1 MPAKKQPGIGRI
13 HLRCEAWFADRV
25 AVAAEQTGRSL
36 SSYVRI
42 ALIAQMKRDGVST
55 TPPADVPA
63 EEVVRPVGRP
73 AIEMRWRAGPGK
85 RDCPARQN
93 AGTRTYTRMWRA
105 RAFLSPP
112 CGKGFAPDA
121 RHG

>member
-13 HLRCEAWFADRV
+13 NIRCESWFADRV

-42 ALIAQMKRDGVST
+42 ALIAQMKKDGVST
-55 TPPADVPA
+55 AAPADVPE

-73 AIEMRWRAGPGK
+73 RSVEEPAVKTRSRGK
-85 RDCPARQN
+85 SKRPSTKKKE
-93 AGTRTYTRMWRA
+93 G
-105 RAFLSPP
+105 
-112 CGKGFAPDA
+112 
-121 RHG
+121 